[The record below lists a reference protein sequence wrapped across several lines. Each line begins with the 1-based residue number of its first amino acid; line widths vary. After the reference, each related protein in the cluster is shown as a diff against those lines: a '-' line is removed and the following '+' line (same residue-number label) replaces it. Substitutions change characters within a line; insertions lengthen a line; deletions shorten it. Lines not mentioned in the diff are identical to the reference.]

1 VATTRRF
8 APRRKGP
15 VRWAIIALSCA
26 ATVGA
31 YQATVAG
38 PPPAHAA
45 PPPPQVVVQPA
56 PTLDQMI
63 SQIRSQQGDQGG
75 LAGSG
80 GGPVFRTR
88 GS

>member
-1 VATTRRF
+1 
-8 APRRKGP
+8 
-15 VRWAIIALSCA
+15 VRWAIVALSCA

-31 YQATVAG
+31 YQVIVDG

-63 SQIRSQQGDQGG
+63 NQLRAQGSDDGG
-75 LAGSG
+75 MAGSG